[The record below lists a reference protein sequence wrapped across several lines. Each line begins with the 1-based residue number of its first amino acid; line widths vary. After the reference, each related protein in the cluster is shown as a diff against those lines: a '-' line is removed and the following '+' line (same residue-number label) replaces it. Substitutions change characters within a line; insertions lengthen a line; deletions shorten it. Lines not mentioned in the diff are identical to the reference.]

1 MGHLHCCAVAL
12 CVWRGGVAE
21 QILSGL
27 CATAQLEMGHNATVS
42 LAVHACQRAQS
53 VASPERRE
61 NARHLDLFH
70 RVYIHRGERSV
81 FASLLSH
88 TGSARAAPTCNER
101 VMAVGCTVVGPVAV
115 GCAWARFTAT
125 LRSENFLS
133 LFRPSGAATRPQRSG
148 SARAVY
154 VCSCRL

>member
-1 MGHLHCCAVAL
+1 MTFDTWVTFTAVRL
-12 CVWRGGVAE
+12 RCVWRGGVAE

-70 RVYIHRGERSV
+70 RVYPPR
-81 FASLLSH
+81 
-88 TGSARAAPTCNER
+88 
-101 VMAVGCTVVGPVAV
+101 
-115 GCAWARFTAT
+115 
-125 LRSENFLS
+125 
-133 LFRPSGAATRPQRSG
+133 
-148 SARAVY
+148 
-154 VCSCRL
+154 